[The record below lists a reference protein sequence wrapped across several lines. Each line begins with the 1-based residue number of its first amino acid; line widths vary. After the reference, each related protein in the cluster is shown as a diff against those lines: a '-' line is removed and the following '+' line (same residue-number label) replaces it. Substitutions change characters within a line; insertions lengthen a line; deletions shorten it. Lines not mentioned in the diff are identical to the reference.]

1 MLAAMSPTSP
11 TPVNRDEAPARGAP
25 VREAAVREAAVRERP
40 VRERGDACP
49 GALRL
54 HSADDGRLAR
64 LRLPGGL
71 LTYRQAE
78 VLAAAA
84 ERLGDGRLDITSRGN
99 VQLRGLGESCGAELA
114 ALLHEAGLLPS
125 EAHERV
131 RNVVAS
137 PLAGLDGQPYADV
150 QLWAREL
157 DALLCGSR
165 AATALSGRF
174 LFALD
179 DGRRDV
185 AGLGADVTLLA
196 RPDGR
201 TAVRTG
207 ANRSGPL
214 VAAADAPRA
223 ALLAAETFLTVAG
236 AGGSGAW
243 RVRELPEAE
252 RYGLDAAV
260 AARLAE
266 AGIAAEAEAG
276 AEAGPGAL
284 PSAAE
289 PPPAGAIHS
298 PDGTVALSVY
308 APLGRLSVA
317 QWRTLYATDVPGT
330 ALRVTPWRGVIV
342 PGLEP
347 AAAHD
352 LLDRLRTA
360 GLVTDPGSRWHGVG
374 ACTGRPGCAKALSDV
389 RADAAASVPAGPA
402 GGTGGLPVHWS
413 GCARRCGHPGTT
425 HVDVVA
431 TGEGGY
437 DISVRGPAPVTA
449 PQGARQRTGTLAEA
463 VAAARTSA
471 R

>member
-1 MLAAMSPTSP
+1 
-11 TPVNRDEAPARGAP
+11 VRGAP
-25 VREAAVREAAVRERP
+25 VREAAPRASPVRGTP

-78 VLAAAA
+78 VLASAA

-99 VQLRGLGESCGAELA
+99 VQVRGLGESCGAELA
-114 ALLHEAGLLPS
+114 ALLHEVGLLPS
-125 EAHERV
+125 EEHERV
-131 RNVVAS
+131 RNVIAS
-137 PLAGLDGQPYADV
+137 PLAGLDEQPHADV
-150 QLWAREL
+150 HLWAREL
-157 DALLCGSR
+157 DVLLCGSR

-201 TAVRTG
+201 ASVRPG
-207 ANRSGPL
+207 AHRSGAL

-223 ALLAAETFLTVAG
+223 ALLAAETFLTVAE

-266 AGIAAEAEAG
+266 AGIGAEAET
-276 AEAGPGAL
+276 GPQGVL
-284 PSAAE
+284 VEAE
-289 PPPAGAIHS
+289 PPPAGMIHS

-317 QWRTLYATDVPGT
+317 QWRTLYATAVPGT
-330 ALRVTPWRGVIV
+330 ELRVTPWRGVIV
-342 PGLEP
+342 PGLDP
-347 AAAHD
+347 ATAHD

-360 GLVTDPGSRWHGVG
+360 GLITDPGSRWHGVG

-389 RADAAASVPAGPA
+389 RADAAASVSAGPA

-425 HVDVVA
+425 HVEVVA

-437 DISVRGPAPVTA
+437 DISVRGPAPAAA
-449 PQGARQRTGTLAEA
+449 PQGAPQRPGPLADA
-463 VAAARTSA
+463 VAAARTSMMTTTTTTTT

>member
-1 MLAAMSPTSP
+1 MSPTSP
-11 TPVNRDEAPARGAP
+11 TPVNRDEAPVRGAP
-25 VREAAVREAAVRERP
+25 VREAAVRESPVCESPVRETP

-54 HSADDGRLAR
+54 HGADDGRLAR

-78 VLAAAA
+78 VLASAA

-125 EAHERV
+125 EEHERV
-131 RNVVAS
+131 RNVIAS
-137 PLAGLDGQPYADV
+137 PLAGLDEQPRADV

-179 DGRRDV
+179 DGRGDV
-185 AGLGADVTLLA
+185 AGRGADVTLLA

-201 TAVRTG
+201 ASVRTG

-223 ALLAAETFLTVAG
+223 ALLAAETFLTVAE

-266 AGIAAEAEAG
+266 AGIATEAEAG
-276 AEAGPGAL
+276 PQGVLVE
-284 PSAAE
+284 AE
-289 PPPAGAIHS
+289 PPPAGAVHS
-298 PDGTVALSVY
+298 PDGTVAVSVY

-342 PGLEP
+342 PGLDP
-347 AAAHD
+347 ATAHD

-360 GLVTDPGSRWHGVG
+360 GLITDPGSRWHGVG

-389 RADAAASVPAGPA
+389 RADAAASVSAGPA

-431 TGEGGY
+431 IGEGGY
-437 DISVRGPAPVTA
+437 DISVRGPAPMTA
-449 PQGARQRTGTLAEA
+449 PQGARQRPGPLADA
-463 VAAARTSA
+463 VAAARNP